1 MIQTSIVTM
10 SQVHV
15 VTMLV
20 RIESR
25 GIWTPSN
32 NASLSPTESIT
43 QTAYRS
49 VQPFLSQIHRIECP
63 YTLQWDAP
71 SPQNCPSHYEIGS
84 IDPHL
89 IHGSLGPS
97 ECSTQTGLFRSV
109 QPFLQG
115 SLVRQ
120 IDRQTNRPT
129 DHATRSVSIGRIYV
143 RSTVSMR
150 PNDIDTVVSP
160 WPSRLAI

>member
-49 VQPFLSQIHRIECP
+49 VQPFFHRWP
-63 YTLQWDAP
+63 YRVSLYVTMGRPFP
-71 SPQNCPSHYEIGS
+71 SKLPFPLRNRFYRPPSNTWFPGPIRVLNPNGIIS
-84 IDPHL
+84 I
-89 IHGSLGPS
+89 SS
-97 ECSTQTGLFRSV
+97 AVFAGLTSAT
-109 QPFLQG
+109 
-115 SLVRQ
+115 
-120 IDRQTNRPT
+120 DR
-129 DHATRSVSIGRIYV
+129 
-143 RSTVSMR
+143 
-150 PNDIDTVVSP
+150 
-160 WPSRLAI
+160 